1 MVNIGSRAQNPT
13 HPEVVSSI
21 LLRFPEVIASLTEAY
36 IVSAP
41 EAIPQV
47 PRFTIILY
55 LLPLGFKDFFLFI
68 SFLIVRRSL
77 FVFIFTI
84 FLLNYPDPFFFDLV
98 YRNKSSK
105 FF

>member
-47 PRFTIILY
+47 PRCTVILY
-55 LLPLGFKDFFLFI
+55 LVPLRFKAFFLFS
-68 SFLIVRRSL
+68 SFLMLSRSS
-77 FVFIFTI
+77 FILIFRV
-84 FLLNYPDPFFFDLV
+84 FLLNYLILFL
-98 YRNKSSK
+98 NILAWKNG
-105 FF
+105 